1 LSRFLVV
8 SLFLIGVYGPT
19 SFGGVYSEALWVAYF
34 GILAV
39 IFGLLIVQKGG
50 LGSNG
55 LCVNSIL
62 LISTI
67 FAATVFSPFPDYRW
81 GGLLGFALL
90 AMMLV
95 VNLRDLDSSSFLH
108 DIFLFA
114 NWINVAAGFAIFA
127 GVPSVRE
134 FFVDHYSAF
143 YPELVDYMT
152 SVGKPVLTFGT
163 HSFAAFFFYLFFW
176 LNFETYKVRKKNI
189 YLLLALC
196 YIALGIL
203 LISVTGLI
211 LMAVALGQ
219 VTVLFAQRRP
229 KLAFVGLLIV
239 LGAGAMWWRN
249 NPIDIQDLEG
259 ISKGAVE
266 VATSPTS
273 GFLGRFSQMGTMY
286 PTMKYLERRPWSPIG
301 VGFRDDLFVGDCG
314 PVEYFLRGSVF
325 LLLSIYVGLFYFLR
339 NNMVS
344 RSDAMFLFVLILSFE
359 IGMTSLTHIRTL
371 YILPVVMVY
380 MNELRRSQEYPA
392 VEPVTEFGGQHALA

>member
-1 LSRFLVV
+1 
-8 SLFLIGVYGPT
+8 LFVIGVYGPT
-19 SFGGVYSEALWVAYF
+19 SFGGVYSEALWVVYF
-34 GILAV
+34 GILAM
-39 IFGLLIVQKGG
+39 IFGLLIVQKRG
-50 LGSNG
+50 LGSNA

-62 LISTI
+62 LIGSI
-67 FAATVFSPFPDYRW
+67 FAATIFSPFPDYRW

-90 AMMLV
+90 AIMLM
-95 VNLRDLDSSSFLH
+95 VNLHDVDTRSSLH

-114 NWINVAAGFAIFA
+114 NVVNVVAGFAIFA
-127 GVPSVRE
+127 GVPAVRE

-143 YPELVDYMT
+143 YPELVEYMT

-176 LNFETYKVRKKNI
+176 LNFETYKIRKKKI

-196 YIALGIL
+196 YVALGVL

-211 LMAVALGQ
+211 LMAVAVGQ
-219 VTVLFAQRRP
+219 VTVLFIRRRP
-229 KLAFVGLLIV
+229 GLAVVSFLIV
-239 LGAGAMWWRN
+239 LGVVAIWWRN
-249 NPIDIQDLEG
+249 NPIDIEDLKG
-259 ISKGAVE
+259 VSKGAVE

-286 PTMKYLERRPWSPIG
+286 PTVKYLERRPWSPIG

-325 LLLSIYVGLFYFLR
+325 LLLSIYIGLFYFLR
-339 NNMVS
+339 NNLVS
-344 RSDAMFLFVLILSFE
+344 RSDARFLFFLILSFE

-392 VEPVTEFGGQHALA
+392 VDPAIEFGGQHALA